1 MANMNAGMSEAPRSS
16 VVPTMGR
23 SALANELWRL
33 PARLRQTL
41 ELRDWV
47 IDTVDVVVS
56 TFVVFT
62 DPHEDRWLDERLNC
76 LQSQILGA
84 HPVPGR
90 VAGHLRV
97 SDDDAVILRR
107 SVRRGI
113 AELRVQRDTNG
124 SSGPA
129 SSVTSTSINAAITCK
144 PAPTANASRHSCMLS
159 AISVIATLT
168 WSGIAGIATSSSTTP
183 ATTSYRPPTGDKGP
197 LCFRCNKPRV
207 RN

>member
-76 LQSQILGA
+76 LQSQILAA

-129 SSVTSTSINAAITCK
+129 SSVTSASINAAMTCK
-144 PAPTANASRHSCMLS
+144 PAPTAKQALLHVVGDVGHRHTDVVWDRGHRHLKFYD
-159 AISVIATLT
+159 TRDNLL
-168 WSGIAGIATSSSTTP
+168 P
-183 ATTSYRPPTGDKGP
+183 AT
-197 LCFRCNKPRV
+197 NW
-207 RN
+207 